1 MSQFKHTALESPSK
15 QIRLIQL
22 LPRHYD
28 GKDFLEDAEASQFVH
43 ETLSKEH
50 GMEPT
55 LIKCTMSHVLI
66 DDEHEP
72 KPNYTALSYTWGTP
86 DRSHRIRIS
95 DSYFQV
101 TESLSSMLQ
110 HIQSNTET
118 LTLWIDQL
126 CINQEDADE
135 KKAQIPL
142 MEE

>member
-1 MSQFKHTALESPSK
+1 
-15 QIRLIQL
+15 
-22 LPRHYD
+22 
-28 GKDFLEDAEASQFVH
+28 
-43 ETLSKEH
+43 
-50 GMEPT
+50 
-55 LIKCTMSHVLI
+55 
-66 DDEHEP
+66 P
-72 KPNYTALSYTWGTP
+72 KPNYTALSYTWGTL
-86 DRSHRIRIS
+86 DRSHLIKIS

-142 MEE
+142 MKEIYGNAVQTIVWLGPAADDSDLIMEFLADVGKEAYEFGLMKITL